1 MDVMW
6 TSKMLMHAFLNFVL
20 QISVD
25 LAEIAFCK
33 IFKVTIYHRAQ
44 RYQPSMRDE
53 IDRLTIPHICR

>member
-33 IFKVTIYHRAQ
+33 IFKVTIY
-44 RYQPSMRDE
+44 
-53 IDRLTIPHICR
+53 TIGLSDFSLQ

>member
-33 IFKVTIYHRAQ
+33 IFKVTIY
-44 RYQPSMRDE
+44 
-53 IDRLTIPHICR
+53 TIELGDINSQ